1 MVVSFLVAAHQ
12 LTLSRYFFKF
22 TIMKKFILSIALLS
36 TTLTFSGCE
45 TAQQILTDIGNTT
58 STGGTR
64 GLSNADI
71 VAGLKEALSVGTQNS
86 VQKVSSVD
94 GFLANAAIKILMPE
108 EAKRVESTLRSV
120 GMGSLVDK
128 AITSM
133 NRAAEDAAKG
143 AGNIFLGAVRQM
155 SITDAVNILKGG
167 DFAATNYFK
176 GKTTDALTNSFRPVI
191 ENALKSTNAT
201 KHWRDVFTA
210 YNTFSKT
217 PVNTDLTTYVT
228 ERAMEGIF
236 YQVGLEEQK
245 IRRDPVARTT
255 DILKRVFGSSLAQ
268 GQSGY

>member
-1 MVVSFLVAAHQ
+1 
-12 LTLSRYFFKF
+12 
-22 TIMKKFILSIALLS
+22 MKKIIFSIALITS
-36 TTLTFSGCE
+36 TLTFSGCE
-45 TAQQILTDIGNTT
+45 TAQQILTGIGNT
-58 STGGTR
+58 SGVGGVG

-71 VAGLKEALSVGTQNS
+71 VSGLKEALSVGTQNS
-86 VQKVSSVD
+86 VRQVSSLD
-94 GFLANAAIKILMPE
+94 GFLKNAAIKILMPE
-108 EAKRVESTLRSV
+108 EAKKVESTLRSV
-120 GMGSLVDK
+120 GMGNLIDK

-143 AGNIFLGAVRQM
+143 AGNIFIGAVRQM
-155 SITDAVNILKGG
+155 TITDAVNILKGG

-176 GKTTDALTNSFRPVI
+176 SKTTDQLTNSFRPVI
-191 ENALKSTNAT
+191 ETALANTNAT
-201 KHWRDVFTA
+201 KYWKDVFSA

-217 PVNTDLTTYVT
+217 PVNTDLTAYVT
-228 ERAMEGIF
+228 QRAMDGIF